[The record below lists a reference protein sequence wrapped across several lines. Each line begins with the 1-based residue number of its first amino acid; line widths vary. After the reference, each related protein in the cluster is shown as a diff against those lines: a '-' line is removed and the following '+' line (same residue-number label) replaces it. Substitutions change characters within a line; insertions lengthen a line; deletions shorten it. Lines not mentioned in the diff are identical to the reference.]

1 MKKVGGYVISF
12 RYNTRTCMTRQTDG
26 WTAHNVRHR
35 RRRPQHCSAQ
45 MIELGLAIADR
56 NQPEWAIQSQLIRL
70 WFSII
75 SLLNGT
81 LQIQVCVINT
91 MRGMETLTSRSR
103 PYARWSRH
111 QLTICPESERQRRR
125 IWLQNRFH
133 NYSRYEL
140 ISETDVLGATSTI
153 HVTSIDVFSCPWPWA
168 VLEKLDIGL
177 NPLRYIPW
185 LCKTALWATG
195 QNVQLMSSL

>member
-1 MKKVGGYVISF
+1 MSSRF
-12 RYNTRTCMTRQTDG
+12 DTTHERAWQDRQTGGQRTTYDIAG
-26 WTAHNVRHR
+26 AVHSIAQHKWHR
-35 RRRPQHCSAQ
+35 IRP
-45 MIELGLAIADR
+45 IADR

-81 LQIQVCVINT
+81 LQVQVCVINT
-91 MRGMETLTSRSR
+91 MRGMATLTSRSR

-177 NPLRYIPW
+177 NPIRYIPW

-195 QNVQLMSSL
+195 QNAQLMSFL